1 MDFVDLFCGAGGLS
15 LGLRQAGLRQRL
27 AVDSDPYA
35 IETYRLNFPKAS
47 VLQMPVEDLRAANIR
62 AAVPDRSNYVLAGC
76 PPCQLFSRL
85 HQRRPKKNH
94 VIFPY
99 LELVEAVRAPYV
111 VFENVPQITA
121 YSEVWSVFI
130 RTLEG
135 CGYRLWSAVVN
146 ASDFGVPQHRRRMV
160 VIGSRAGDVLPKLPR
175 QSPRTVRDAFA
186 GLPESSERVENHVAM
201 RMSSANLERIRRIPS
216 PGGTSRNGGAFP
228 DSYSRMHWDRPAPTI
243 TTRCISFSN
252 GRFGHPEFDRA
263 ITVREAARLQGFP
276 DTFVF
281 SGGVWNAAKQVGNAV
296 PPPLAR
302 WLGRTVM
309 QHRRT
314 R

>member
-1 MDFVDLFCGAGGLS
+1 MEFVDLFCGAGGLS

-35 IETYRLNFPKAS
+35 IESYRLNFPRAS
-47 VLQMPVEDLRAANIR
+47 VVQMPVEELRASDIR
-62 AAVPDRSNYVLAGC
+62 SAVRDRRTYVLAGC

-85 HQRRPKKNH
+85 HQKRPKKDH
-94 VIFPY
+94 VIFSY
-99 LELVEAVRAPYV
+99 LELVKAVRAPYV
-111 VFENVPQITA
+111 VFENVPQITS
-121 YSEVWSVFI
+121 YSDVWNVFI
-130 RTLEG
+130 RTLQD

-160 VIGSRAGDVLPKLPR
+160 VIASRSGDVIPQLRR
-175 QSPRTVRDAFA
+175 QSPRTVRDALS
-186 GLPESSERVENHVAM
+186 GLPESSETIENHIAM
-201 RMSSANLERIRRIPS
+201 RMSPANLERIRGIS
-216 PGGTSRNGGAFP
+216 NPGGTSRRGGTFA

-252 GRFGHPEFDRA
+252 GRFGHPEYDRA

-276 DTFVF
+276 DTFIF
-281 SGGVWNAAKQVGNAV
+281 AGGVWNAAKQVGNAV

-302 WLGRTVM
+302 WLGRAILR
-309 QHRRT
+309 HSSR
-314 R
+314 